1 MEGWS
6 ADDTTFS
13 VKAEEY
19 PRLLSIDVLGGRNKR
34 GEVFLVGDGVRDV
47 GGLNAGLVCAH
58 CDRGKPTESPSRGPA
73 VLNQP
78 RGRILEALRPLPRKG
93 VVDRLHKV
101 GRVLGGCPR
110 ACEGWPVIGNE
121 NPGSIAPAD
130 KSDSVV
136 PDEFGALGD
145 GVNPAF
151 VLREIVIHSKRRVH
165 TAVFVDGVLNGSDP
179 VVACGIGSKMQAL
192 PSFHLVSHLLPTAGY
207 WVLVRNGARA
217 ILASVWG
224 ATVLHDIMLHAEI
237 IDPLCCATL
246 AASSLSRP
254 WNGSAI
260 CCKTS

>member
-6 ADDTTFS
+6 ADDT
-13 VKAEEY
+13 
-19 PRLLSIDVLGGRNKR
+19 RLLSIDVLGGRNKR

-58 CDRGKPTESPSRGPA
+58 CDRGKPTESPSRE
-73 VLNQP
+73 

-237 IDPLCCATL
+237 MTHCAVPPLQP
-246 AASSLSRP
+246 AASP
-254 WNGSAI
+254 DPGMVAQSAA
-260 CCKTS
+260 KRAEGFAQL